1 MPGDICILVFIQYQN
16 RCFEMN
22 IFISYRRHDTAG
34 EAGRLVDSLKQH
46 FSDEEIFID
55 IDTIQ
60 PGLDF
65 TEVISE
71 SLKKCDVLLAL
82 IGPGWLARNAEGKR
96 RIDNPDD
103 FIRLEIAEALKRN
116 IRVIPVLVD
125 NAELPEAADL
135 PPDLKGLI
143 RRQAYEVS
151 NKRWRF
157 DVEELV
163 KSLKKGQAQSGDS
176 RTVSNAGTAPQRQEP
191 MMAQPPE
198 QIQSRQQSPP
208 RPPVNQVAT
217 MPKNWL
223 VESILATIVC
233 CLPLGI
239 MGIINATK
247 VNTLYASG
255 DYNGARKASQDAA
268 KWTKIAA
275 VSGVIV
281 YGLYFLMVLVFGDFY
296 GY

>member
-1 MPGDICILVFIQYQN
+1 
-16 RCFEMN
+16 MN

-82 IGPGWLARNAEGKR
+82 IGPEWLASNAEGKR

-135 PPDLKGLI
+135 PADLKGLI

-151 NKRWRF
+151 NKRWKF

-163 KSLKKGQAQSGDS
+163 KSLKKGQSYTGSERSAASAN
-176 RTVSNAGTAPQRQEP
+176 TPP
-191 MMAQPPE
+191 IPAQPVVGSTTT
-198 QIQSRQQSPP
+198 QVPP
-208 RPPVNQVAT
+208 QPQNPTPPINQVHAS
-217 MPKNWL
+217 PKNWL
-223 VESILATIVC
+223 TESILSTLFC
-233 CLPLGI
+233 CLPFGI
-239 MGIINATK
+239 VGIINAAK
-247 VNTLYASG
+247 VNNLYAAG
-255 DYNGARKASQDAA
+255 DYNGALKASQDAA
-268 KWTKIAA
+268 KWTKIAV
-275 VSGVIV
+275 VSGIVV
-281 YGLYFLMVLVFGDFY
+281 YGLYFLLVLVLGDFS